1 MKKAV
6 ALALTALFATSA
18 FAGAADPGFYVGGG
32 YGLTKSKIKNLDEKN
47 EGSIDAGHA
56 LRAYGGYSFNR
67 IVSLEGSYT
76 KYGKA
81 EADNGYSWDPTALAL
96 TANLGYTFDIGFRPF
111 ATVGLSYLDLNEAGS
126 KQFTSDT
133 GTAFRYGI
141 GVEYMPAQVEGL
153 GIRLAYEADA
163 FKIESVQEH
172 NSDTLNIGSLYLGAS
187 YKF

>member
-6 ALALTALFATSA
+6 ALALTTLFATSA

-32 YGLTKSKIKNLDEKN
+32 YGLTKSKIKSLDSN
-47 EGSIDAGHA
+47 SDGSIDAGHS
-56 LRAYGGYSFNR
+56 LRAYGGYAFNR

-81 EADNGYSWDPTALAL
+81 EEGQGYSWDPSALAL
-96 TANLGYTFDIGFRPF
+96 TANLGYTFDSGFRPF
-111 ATVGLSYLDLNEAGS
+111 ATLGLSYLDLNESGA
-126 KQFTSDT
+126 KLFNSDS

-163 FKIESVQEH
+163 FKIESAQGQH
-172 NSDTLNIGSLYLGAS
+172 NETLNVGSLYLGAS

>member
-6 ALALTALFATSA
+6 ALVLTGLFATSA

-32 YGLTKSKIKNLDEKN
+32 YGLVKSKLKNLDNDNSE
-47 EGSIDAGHA
+47 SLDAGHS
-56 LRAYGGYSFNR
+56 LRVYGGYAFNR

-76 KYGKA
+76 KYGKT
-81 EADNGYSWDPTALAL
+81 EEDHGYTWDPTTLAL
-96 TANLGYTFDIGFRPF
+96 TANLGYTFDSGFRPF
-111 ATVGLSYLDLNEAGS
+111 ATVGLSYLDLNEAGD
-126 KQFTSDT
+126 KKFTSDT

-163 FKIESVQEH
+163 FKIENLQGH
-172 NSDTLNIGSLYLGAS
+172 RSDTLNIGSLYLGAS

>member
-32 YGLTKSKIKNLDEKN
+32 YGLVKSKLKNLDNDSSE
-47 EGSIDAGHA
+47 SLDAGHS
-56 LRAYGGYSFNR
+56 LRVYGGYAFNR

-76 KYGKA
+76 KYGKT
-81 EADNGYSWDPTALAL
+81 DLNQQYSWDPSALAL
-96 TANLGYTFDIGFRPF
+96 TANLGYTFDSGFRPF
-111 ATVGLSYLDLNEAGS
+111 ATVGLSYLDLNESGAKVFS
-126 KQFTSDT
+126 SDS

-163 FKIESVQEH
+163 FRIESARG
-172 NSDTLNIGSLYLGAS
+172 NDSDTINAGSLYLGAS